1 MNEWFK
7 KIFNTIKEK
16 WAKWTAL
23 QKGILIGI
31 IVVVVVAIIL
41 LATLSSR
48 PTTVHLFNSPV
59 ADETEREKI
68 LYRLDEDNVKA
79 YVSSDNY
86 ISVED
91 ESTAKKYRSKLI
103 AEGLEPSRADAY
115 SCVEQTIEIGR
126 ASCRERV

>member
-86 ISVED
+86 I
-91 ESTAKKYRSKLI
+91 
-103 AEGLEPSRADAY
+103 
-115 SCVEQTIEIGR
+115 
-126 ASCRERV
+126 